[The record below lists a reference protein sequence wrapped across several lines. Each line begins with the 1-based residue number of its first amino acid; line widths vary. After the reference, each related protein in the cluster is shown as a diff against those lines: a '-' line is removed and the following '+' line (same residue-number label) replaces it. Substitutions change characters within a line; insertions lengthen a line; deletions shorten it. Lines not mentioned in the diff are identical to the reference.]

1 MNLLHFAHAGE
12 AQSFISHFDLTP
24 VAEDSIY
31 LGEKIIVQICGEG
44 LYESM
49 YKLGHTIAK
58 YKIHRIVNIG
68 IAGSLI
74 DELRVN
80 DIVEVK
86 TSYAF
91 GEISPKFNSYTTQ
104 DPNSKF
110 DCISCEQRAIDPSY
124 AKKITP
130 FAHIVDR
137 ELWAVGK
144 VSKYFKIPFSS
155 IKLISDNAHS
165 DVNCL
170 EIKDKAQDYSLQLLD
185 YYLEKNY
192 EHKTQIQSDMIY
204 PFTMTHYLKKKYE
217 KTIRKLL
224 KKNYS
229 NVHEILAQI
238 NLKEITELKLR
249 EKEKS
254 LALIEK
260 IEELLN
266 PIDKTIKK
274 KINTLFKPLLEAKV
288 DIGLD
293 PKLEVQKFKLS
304 KEINSQKNIDDL
316 VCALKN
322 FNFKKVEEFW
332 QGDLD
337 V

>member
-12 AQSFISHFDLTP
+12 AQSFISHFDLTA
-24 VAEDSIY
+24 VSEDNIY
-31 LGEKIIVQICGEG
+31 LGENMIVQICGEG
-44 LYESM
+44 LFDSM

-58 YKIHRIVNIG
+58 YKINKIINIG
-68 IAGSLI
+68 IAGSLV
-74 DELRVN
+74 DELKVD
-80 DIVEVK
+80 DIIEVR

-104 DPNSKF
+104 DIDSKF
-110 DCISCEQRAIDPSY
+110 DCISCELRAIDPKY
-124 AKKITP
+124 AKLITP

-144 VSKYFKIPFSS
+144 VSKYFKIPLHS
-155 IKLISDNAHS
+155 IKLISDNAH
-165 DVNCL
+165 DEVNCL
-170 EIKDKAQDYSLQLLD
+170 EIKDKAQDYSLQLLE
-185 YYLEKNY
+185 YYLNKNY
-192 EHKTQIQSDMIY
+192 DHEVQSESDMIY
-204 PFTMTHYLKKKYE
+204 PFVMTHYLKKKYE
-217 KTIRKLL
+217 KTIKKLL
-224 KKNYS
+224 KKSFS
-229 NVHEILAQI
+229 NIQEILEQI
-238 NLKEITELKLR
+238 NLEEITDLKLR

-254 LALIEK
+254 LLLIEK
-260 IEELLN
+260 LEELLN

-274 KINTLFKPLLEAKV
+274 KIDILFKPLLDAKV

-316 VCALKN
+316 ADALKN
-322 FNFKKVEEFW
+322 FDFKKVEDFW
-332 QGDLD
+332 KGDLD